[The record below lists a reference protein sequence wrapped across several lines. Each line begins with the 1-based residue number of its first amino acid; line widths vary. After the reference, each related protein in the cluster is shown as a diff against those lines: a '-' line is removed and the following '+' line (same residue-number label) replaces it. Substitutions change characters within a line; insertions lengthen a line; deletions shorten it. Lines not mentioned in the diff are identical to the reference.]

1 MKIVR
6 KPEDSA
12 IPPTSGKK
20 RRLRLRKP
28 ADAIRLLNQIVNG
41 LMNGEMETDR
51 ARCLIYACSTLPK
64 LFEAGDLDERVTA
77 LEERGK

>member
-1 MKIVR
+1 MKVVK
-6 KPEDSA
+6 KPETSE
-12 IPPTSGKK
+12 IPPTSEKK

-41 LMNGEMETDR
+41 LMNDEIETDR

-64 LFEAGDLDERVTA
+64 LFEVGELEARVAA
-77 LEERGK
+77 LEGKEK